1 MRRVLV
7 VDDEPHIRAV
17 LRGYLEADGLA
28 VSEAADG
35 EEAVR
40 QVRQNLPDLVLLDV
54 MLPGIDGL
62 EALRQVRTFSD
73 VYVILVTARAEEVDK
88 LVGLGVGA
96 DDYVTKPFSPR
107 EVAARVKAVLRR
119 DRGVRDTGAAVLSFE
134 GLVVD
139 PGAREVRAGGTSVTL
154 SALEFDVLA
163 ALTGAPGRVFSRRQ
177 LLERVWGYDFFGDER
192 VVDVHIRNDLACEA
206 GGGPG
211 SGRRRAG
218 GVGGAHRAPPGSRA
232 WPRRGAV
239 CVLRAGLDG
248 GLPGSGDVAGA
259 AARPGH
265 RAGAGHGHIA
275 AAFFDIGQSRTLAW
289 ARRPQAAALV
299 AALADPDRGW
309 DAIVIGEYERAFHGG
324 QYASNRSRFVIGGR
338 LARGAAR

>member
-17 LRGYLEADGLA
+17 LRGYLEADGFA

-35 EEAVR
+35 EAVLRRLR
-40 QVRQNLPDLVLLDV
+40 QDPPDLVLLDV

-62 EALRQVRTFSD
+62 EVLRQVRTFSN

-119 DRGVRDTGAAVLSFE
+119 ERGAREAGAAVLRFE
-134 GLVVD
+134 GLTVD
-139 PGAREVRAGGTSVTL
+139 PDAREVWVDSTPVAL

-163 ALTGAPGRVFSRRQ
+163 ALADAPGRVFSRRQ

-192 VVDVHIRNDLACEA
+192 VVDVHIRSL
-206 GGGPG
+206 
-211 SGRRRAG
+211 RARLG
-218 GVGGAHRAPPGSRA
+218 DDAATPRLIATVRGVGYKFVG
-232 WPRRGAV
+232 
-239 CVLRAGLDG
+239 
-248 GLPGSGDVAGA
+248 
-259 AARPGH
+259 RP
-265 RAGAGHGHIA
+265 
-275 AAFFDIGQSRTLAW
+275 
-289 ARRPQAAALV
+289 V
-299 AALADPDRGW
+299 
-309 DAIVIGEYERAFHGG
+309 
-324 QYASNRSRFVIGGR
+324 
-338 LARGAAR
+338 